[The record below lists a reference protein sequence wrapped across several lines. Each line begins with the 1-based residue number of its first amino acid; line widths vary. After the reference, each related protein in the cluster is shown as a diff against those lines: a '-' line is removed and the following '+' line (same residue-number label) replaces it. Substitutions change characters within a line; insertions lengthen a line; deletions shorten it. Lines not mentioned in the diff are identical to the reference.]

1 MFAML
6 SLQGIVELILGLCDY
21 VDYFLVPSGVSLQQN
36 PGGLLYISVM
46 CIGYLH
52 RMVRKSGNRIVSRE
66 RVIYM
71 RDIHIPDKYVLELV
85 NQHNYVIQKIF
96 L

>member
-1 MFAML
+1 MFVLL
-6 SLQGIVELILGLCDY
+6 SLQDIVELILGLCDY

-36 PGGLLYISVM
+36 PGGLLYINVM
-46 CIGYLH
+46 SIGYLH
-52 RMVRKSGNRIVSRE
+52 RMVRKGGSRVVTRE
-66 RVIYM
+66 CVIYM

-85 NQHNYVIQKIF
+85 NQHNYVIQKNF